1 MDKRSKEA
9 ENNLW
14 NNSLNMEYEG
24 DAYWR
29 GEANRYPNEMK
40 PSLDFEERMED
51 DLLEEDI
58 DDTFEGHEH

>member
-24 DAYWR
+24 DASWR